1 MALVFGGKEV
11 VFKPHAIDRLIER
24 FTGAGKPQTREEWMG
39 LAENLLIGSEEDPVN
54 KVDRVKRTINNRFQE
69 ARYFYNKEHDLRFVI
84 VEEENFFVVVTV
96 EKPRKRVSRGL
107 VSSKLKRRSRREQR
121 LQRRL
126 SDNPYRA
133 QNIRARKRNWA

>member
-11 VFKPHAIDRLIER
+11 VFKPHAIDRLMER
-24 FTGAGKPQTREEWMG
+24 FSGSNKPESRSEWEG
-39 LAENLLIGSEEDPVN
+39 LAENLLINSMEELINQADE
-54 KVDRVKRTINNRFQE
+54 VKRIINNHFKL
-69 ARYFYNKEHDLRFVI
+69 ATYFYNKKHDLRFVI
-84 VEEENFFVVVTV
+84 VEEENFFVVVTA

-107 VSSKLKRRSRREQR
+107 IKIKPKGRHER